1 MIVNVN
7 RFIVYH
13 LNHYK
18 FEVVAFQEQLFILC
32 GIGAESH
39 LFLVDRDTLTVE
51 KRLKSF
57 DGAAYSGV
65 LCSDGEQLANVCKT
79 EEVFF
84 YSFVNHNTN

>member
-1 MIVNVN
+1 M
-7 RFIVYH
+7 
-13 LNHYK
+13 
-18 FEVVAFQEQLFILC
+18 
-32 GIGAESH
+32 
-39 LFLVDRDTLTVE
+39 DRDTLTIE

-84 YSFVNHNTN
+84 YSFVNHNTNYILFIYILNRMNFLHHYSKSAMEKYAILMSVD